1 MNHTP
6 LRLLLGGCCLLVAAA
21 CSTNGPQTG
30 LFRGT
35 TPHEQY
41 ERSLKT
47 ANLDRTALG
56 IDWLAAGQQALRDS
70 LKITVPYRESGYFG
84 ASKPFAVGYRI
95 SGSRGDKLIL
105 RVEVQGR
112 QPEPSGPGLSSPGP
126 SSLGR
131 VFIDV
136 FSLEGRTPS
145 VVAYARAD
153 TTNEAITE
161 LSWEPRRTQTYLI
174 RLQPELLRSGR
185 YTFTV
190 TREPV
195 LSFPVQGRNS
205 RQISSYFGVPRDGG
219 RRRHEGIDIFAPKGT
234 PALASV
240 DGVISQVKAGVNDL
254 GGNVV
259 FLTDNERQQ
268 RLYYAHL
275 DRFNVTVGQRV
286 SVGDTVGFVGN
297 TGNART
303 TGPHLHFGV
312 YSFGE
317 GAVDPLPFV
326 RVGTG
331 PARQTPA
338 PGTLL
343 GDSVRIIT
351 NRALLRAAP
360 NGDAPIVRELPRHQ
374 PLTVL
379 GGTTEWLRVST
390 ANGVAGYVAK
400 GSFEPVSQPIRTETL
415 PDGPPLLDEAHPQ
428 AAIIRYLPPNALVR
442 VLAQLPNFWL
452 VRTTSGQTGWVL
464 R

>member
-1 MNHTP
+1 MNN
-6 LRLLLGGCCLLVAAA
+6 RLLVVAGLLMAVAA
-21 CSTNGPQTG
+21 CTGSGPSGG
-30 LFRGT
+30 LLRTT

-56 IDWLAAGQQALRDS
+56 IDWLNAGQQALRDS
-70 LKITVPYRESGYFG
+70 LRISVPYRESGYFG
-84 ASKPFAVGYRI
+84 ANKPFAAGYRI

-112 QPEPSGPGLSSPGP
+112 QAGQ
-126 SSLGR
+126 

-136 FSLEGRTPS
+136 FSLEGRTPAA
-145 VVAYARAD
+145 VATETSDRAKAD
-153 TTNEAITE
+153 TANGSVTE
-161 LSWEPRRTQTYLI
+161 LIWEPRRTQTYLI
-174 RLQPELLRSGR
+174 RFQPELLRSGR
-185 YTFTV
+185 YTFSV

-195 LSFPVQGRNS
+195 LSFPVQGKTS

-219 RRRHEGIDIFAPKGT
+219 RRRHEGVDIFAPRGT
-234 PALASV
+234 PAIASV
-240 DGVISQVKAGVNDL
+240 SGVITQVRAGVNDL
-254 GGNVV
+254 GGNIV
-259 FLTDNERQQ
+259 FLTDNARSQ

-275 DRFNVTVGQRV
+275 DRFNVSVGQRV

-303 TGPHLHFGV
+303 TGPHLHFGI
-312 YSFGE
+312 YTFGE

-326 RVGTG
+326 RLGTG

-343 GDSVRIIT
+343 GDSVRIVT
-351 NRALLRAAP
+351 NRGLLRAAP
-360 NGDAPIVRELPRHQ
+360 NGDAPIVRELPRYQ
-374 PLTVL
+374 PLTIL
-379 GGTTEWLRVST
+379 GGTSAWLRV
-390 ANGVAGYVAK
+390 ALPNGVAGYVAE
-400 GSFEPVSQPIRTETL
+400 GSFERLSNAIRTETL
-415 PDGPPLLDEAHPQ
+415 PTQTPLLDEAHPQ
-428 AAIIRYLPPNALVR
+428 AAIIRYLPVNALVR

-452 VRTTSGQTGWVL
+452 IRTQQGETGWVL